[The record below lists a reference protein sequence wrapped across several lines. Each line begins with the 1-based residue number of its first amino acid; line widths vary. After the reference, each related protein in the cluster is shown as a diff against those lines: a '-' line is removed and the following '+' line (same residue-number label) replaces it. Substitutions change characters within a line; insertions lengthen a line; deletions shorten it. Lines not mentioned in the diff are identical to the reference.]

1 MTSSMVTMM
10 GKLAGDEYINDQCW
24 TEINAPSITP
34 NFLVRF
40 LSNFDKELKGFLP
53 LAGKNY
59 YADAGNT
66 KAIFDW
72 EPTPI
77 RKTILDTA
85 AKISSNINDQS
96 GRGVKR

>member
-1 MTSSMVTMM
+1 M
-10 GKLAGDEYINDQCW
+10 
-24 TEINAPSITP
+24 
-34 NFLVRF
+34 RF